1 MQSNFG
7 AILLALVNGQPV
19 QLTLRRLLENFLD
32 FRENTILLRSNYLLK
47 NIKNRQ
53 EIVEALIQAINNLR
67 SIINLIENSKDTT
80 EAKNNLIN
88 SLKINER
95 QADGILSMP
104 LKKITS
110 LEKNSLKKEIEDLK
124 NKRDDLESII
134 NYREKLLKL
143 MVTKTITSRF

>member
-1 MQSNFG
+1 MRIVVEIKRDSDPKKILDFLYQKTSLQNNFG

-19 QLTLRRLLENFLD
+19 QLTLRKLLENFLE

-104 LKKITS
+104 LKK
-110 LEKNSLKKEIEDLK
+110 
-124 NKRDDLESII
+124 
-134 NYREKLLKL
+134 Y
-143 MVTKTITSRF
+143 